1 MENLDKDIC
10 NGNAKLNTLFV
21 ASIFNACPGLDPPTE
36 QEQYDAA
43 KLLDDDAEGAREERA
58 FRTWINSLKLDD
70 VKKVNNLYQECRSA
84 ILLLKII
91 DKVKPGTVN
100 WKVVELHT
108 KNPFKSFGCQHLD
121 LSMSGRAFQPNL

>member
-1 MENLDKDIC
+1 MQVNNGTKIGADVHIVGEDIPSANEHLNLVFTTE
-10 NGNAKLNTLFV
+10 L
-21 ASIFNACPGLDPPTE
+21 FNANHGMGEAT
-36 QEQYDAA
+36 QEEKMEAA
-43 KLLDDDAEGAREERA
+43 KLLDDDAEGDSEERA

-100 WKVVELHT
+100 WKIVELHT
-108 KNPFKSFGCQHLD
+108 KNPFKIQVSI
-121 LSMSGRAFQPNL
+121 